1 MHQLHLLDYACK
13 YFGDVLIRLNEAFRA
28 DFGANV
34 IRVDRAVK
42 GNVYPTPDTLARGKR
57 SIALDL
63 KSVDGVKIF
72 KKLVKESD
80 VLIEPFRPGV
90 MERLGLGPEILLK
103 ENPRLIYARMT
114 GFGQG
119 GEENIEKAAGHDI
132 K

>member
-1 MHQLHLLDYACK
+1 MH
-13 YFGDVLIRLNEAFRA
+13 AFSKRA
-28 DFGANV
+28 DFGADV

-42 GNVYPTPDTLARGKR
+42 GKVAPSMDTLGRGKR

-63 KSVDGVKIF
+63 KSPSGLNTF
-72 KKLVKESD
+72 KRLIMKSD

-90 MERLGLGPEILLK
+90 MERLGLGPDILLK
-103 ENPRLIYARMT
+103 DNPRLIYARMT

-119 GEENIEKAAGHDI
+119 GVSAVEKAAGHDI